1 MLLPDIV
8 SDSSCFCRATNE
20 DEMCNF
26 YLMYWVD
33 QDSPLQKKYCFTDGP
48 PFYYWANELNN
59 IPNEEASML

>member
-1 MLLPDIV
+1 
-8 SDSSCFCRATNE
+8 
-20 DEMCNF
+20 MCNF

-48 PFYYWANELNN
+48 PFYYWASELNN

>member
-1 MLLPDIV
+1 VLLPDIV
-8 SDSSCFCRATNE
+8 SDSSCFYRPTND

-33 QDSPLQKKYCFTDGP
+33 HDSPLQKKYCFTDGP
-48 PFYYWANELNN
+48 PFYYWASELNN